1 MSSIK
6 MIKNR
11 TRFGILILFFS
22 VALTTILILSGSK
35 TLIYGQIQNEDN
47 TENNNNNNNSNN
59 NNNNTNKSY
68 NTTLSGTQQVPPV
81 KTNGIGTAS
90 FELLDDNKTIHYR
103 INILDVP
110 NITGMHIHKGK
121 VGENGD
127 VVVNLYNNSKENI
140 ILNENETK
148 MSQIESSSVKVNG
161 NVQSSFLASGTINNS
176 DLKGPLSGKNISDL
190 FNLIKSQNT
199 YVNVHSQSHPDGE
212 IRGEI

>member
-1 MSSIK
+1 

-11 TRFGILILFFS
+11 TRFGILIISFF
-22 VALTTILILSGSK
+22 VALTTILILSGNK

-47 TENNNNNNNSNN
+47 TNNNNNNNNNSNN
-59 NNNNTNKSY
+59 TKKSY
-68 NTTLSGTQQVPPV
+68 NTTLSGNQQVPPV

-90 FELLDDNKTIHYR
+90 FELLNDNKTIHYQ

-110 NITGMHIHKGK
+110 NITGIHIHKGK

-127 VVVNLYNNSKENI
+127 VVVNIYNNSKENV
-140 ILNENETK
+140 ILKENETK
-148 MSQIESSSVKVNG
+148 MSQIESSSVKING

-176 DLKGPLSGKNISDL
+176 DLKGALSGKNISDL
-190 FNLIKSQNT
+190 INLIKSQNT

>member
-1 MSSIK
+1 

-11 TRFGILILFFS
+11 TRFGILILSFS
-22 VALTTILILSGSK
+22 VALTIILILSGSK

-47 TENNNNNNNSNN
+47 TKNNNNNSNN

-199 YVNVHSQSHPDGE
+199 YVNVHSQSDPDGE

>member
-1 MSSIK
+1 

-11 TRFGILILFFS
+11 TRFGILILSFS
-22 VALTTILILSGSK
+22 VALTIILILSGSK

-47 TENNNNNNNSNN
+47 TKNNNNNSNN

>member
-1 MSSIK
+1 

-11 TRFGILILFFS
+11 TRFGILIISFS

-35 TLIYGQIQNEDN
+35 TLIYGLIENEDN
-47 TENNNNNNNSNN
+47 TKN

-68 NTTLSGTQQVPPV
+68 NTTLSGSQQVPPV

-90 FELLDDNKTIHYR
+90 FELLNDNKTIHYQ

-190 FNLIKSQNT
+190 FNLMKSQNT

-212 IRGEI
+212 IRGKI